1 MKIDH
6 HLRDQLKTLKLSGIL
21 QTLETR
27 LSQAQKGE
35 LGFLEFLN
43 LLFQDEIER
52 RAATAL
58 TRRIQRACFEQDKT
72 MEGFDFGAVPKINK
86 ALIHDLAAA
95 TYIERHDS
103 ILLCGPTGVGKT
115 HLAQALGHS
124 ACRQGYRVCFVKM
137 NKMFRAL
144 YAARADQSWDK
155 AIRKY
160 LSPDLLILDDFGLQS
175 FTKTQAEDLYEI
187 VTERTLKSS
196 TIVTSNR
203 PIQDWLGLFPD
214 PVMAQAVVDRMRH
227 QAHIIVIEGDSYRGS
242 LSPNPT
248 PAAAA
253 ATG

>member
-6 HLRDQLKTLKLSGIL
+6 HLKEQLKTLKLSGIL

-27 LSQAQKGE
+27 LSQAQKGD

-43 LLFQDEIER
+43 LLLQDEVER
-52 RAATAL
+52 RAATGL
-58 TRRIQRACFEQDKT
+58 ENRIKSACFEQDKT
-72 MEGFDFGAVPKINK
+72 LEGFDFGAVPKISK
-86 ALIHDLAAA
+86 ALIHDLAAS
-95 TYIERHDS
+95 TYVERRES

-115 HLAQALGHS
+115 HLAQALGHY
-124 ACRQGYRVCFVKM
+124 ACRQGYRVYFVKI

-144 YAARADQSWDK
+144 YAARADQTWDK
-155 AIRKY
+155 VIRKY
-160 LSPDLLILDDFGLQS
+160 LRPDLLILDDFGLQS

-187 VTERTLKSS
+187 VTERCLRSS

-227 QAHIIVIEGDSYRGS
+227 QAHIIVIEGDSYRAS
-242 LSPNPT
+242 LKPGCT
-248 PAAAA
+248 PAETAAPA
-253 ATG
+253 

>member
-35 LGFLEFLN
+35 LGYLEFLN

-58 TRRIQRACFEQDKT
+58 NRRIQRACFYQDKFI
-72 MEGFDFGAVPKINK
+72 EGFDFAAVPRLNK
-86 ALIHDLAAA
+86 PLIHDLAASA
-95 TYIERHDS
+95 YLERHES
-103 ILLCGPTGVGKT
+103 VILCGPTGVGKT
-115 HLAQALGHS
+115 HLAQALGQS
-124 ACRQGYRVCFVKM
+124 ACRQGYRVYFVKM

-144 YAARADQSWDK
+144 QAARADQSWDK
-155 AIRKY
+155 VIRKY

-187 VTERTLKSS
+187 VTERCLKAS
-196 TIVTSNR
+196 TVVTSNR

-227 QAHIIVIEGDSYRGS
+227 QAHIIVIEGDSYRNS
-242 LSPNPT
+242 LKTNPT
-248 PAAAA
+248 TQNPVT
-253 ATG
+253 TG